1 MLMHTEHKSMSEST
15 KIISDRRKKGRGGGY
30 VWVKYIDLI
39 NT

>member
-15 KIISDRRKKGRGGGY
+15 KIISDRRKKGRGGY